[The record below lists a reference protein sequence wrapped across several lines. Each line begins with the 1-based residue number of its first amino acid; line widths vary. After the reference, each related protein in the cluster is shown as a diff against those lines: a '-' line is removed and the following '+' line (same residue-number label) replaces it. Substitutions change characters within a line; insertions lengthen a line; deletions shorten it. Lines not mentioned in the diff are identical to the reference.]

1 MPDLFRVTVV
11 ASADAAVVDEQ
22 VEVLVRRLVAAVT
35 DEGPAELAEDPLTVR
50 SDRQGLD
57 VVLLVEAGSA
67 DEAREIAERGALA
80 AVGPDEPIRIELVR
94 AEPAFTS

>member
-11 ASADAAVVDEQ
+11 ASADDPVDDAAVDE
-22 VEVLVRRLVAAVT
+22 LVRQLAAAVS
-35 DEGPAELAEDPLTVR
+35 DEGPAQLAEDPVTVR

-67 DEAREIAERGALA
+67 DEAREIGERGALA
-80 AVGPDEPIRIELVR
+80 AVAPDDPLRIELVR
-94 AEPAFTS
+94 AEPAFAS